1 MNKITFGIKISAQE
15 YLKSYQISGC
25 LVSIVADDG
34 RSLKLPAKHLR
45 PFLTHTG
52 ILGRFELTFDG
63 NTLVSLKR
71 LA

>member
-1 MNKITFGIKISAQE
+1 MNKITFSIKISSEE

-34 RSLKLPAKHLR
+34 RRLKLPAKHLR
-45 PFLTHTG
+45 PYLTHTG

-63 NTLVSLKR
+63 CSLVSLKQ